1 MSKPVW
7 KDEYTS
13 MGVTPHELY
22 LRQQGLCKL
31 QAEMHEDGAIVIY
44 CTDGKDKAETD
55 RMLNP
60 TIECVKCMS
69 KSLVKVIKN
78 DIEKDTD

>member
-1 MSKPVW
+1 MSKPEW
-7 KDEYTS
+7 KEEYKR

-31 QAEMHEDGAIVIY
+31 QAETHEDGKVVIY

-55 RMLNP
+55 KMLNP
-60 TIECVKCMS
+60 TIECVKCIS
-69 KSLVKVIKN
+69 SNLVKVIKN
-78 DIEKDTD
+78 GIEKDTD